1 MAEKN
6 DEKKGCV
13 KDIFIRIAWFDRENK
28 KYDFGAWKDISKED
42 ISSIVEWVKIQN
54 KKYPHVKYWIEALDC
69 EKLEDGRV
77 KNIEFYD
84 LISVEKDDGSVECS
98 GWLSINHS

>member
-1 MAEKN
+1 MAGKMEEEKN
-6 DEKKGCV
+6 GIKY
-13 KDIFIRIAWFDRENK
+13 IFIRIAWFDRENK

-54 KKYPHVKYWIEALDC
+54 KKYPHVKYWIEALDG
-69 EKLEDGRV
+69 ENLGEV